1 MALINNF
8 FSFFLEAVFWIILNF
23 GLLIGIIFADNQS
36 FYQIIMHSPITTMP
50 LTTCKSKDKK
60 RDLKE
65 KIVQIYES
73 LFKEE
78 QSNLVVNI
86 ANNEPF
92 WNEFFLLRANPKALL
107 EIIDNLENADLSRCK
122 TVINLIFTKSVLMLD
137 FDSYI
142 KVANASVTLLT
153 LSKRLLI
160 PSSNI
165 SNSLDILMGNTNL
178 DVKINLLSNK
188 LYALLVSEHPF
199 SLRSLVLKIY
209 STFLMCCDD
218 IDTNPFADQLMSGE
232 LFDVFISLL
241 ASPVARHYFGYQVIV
256 LMTILINH
264 KSSKVT
270 HKVNHNL

>member
-1 MALINNF
+1 
-8 FSFFLEAVFWIILNF
+8 
-23 GLLIGIIFADNQS
+23 
-36 FYQIIMHSPITTMP
+36 MHLP
-50 LTTCKSKDKK
+50 LANMHLSTCKPRDKK

-73 LFKEE
+73 LFKED
-78 QSNLVVNI
+78 QSSLVVNV
-86 ANNEPF
+86 ASNEAF
-92 WNEFFLLRANPKALL
+92 WDEFFLLRANPKALL
-107 EIIDNLENADLSRCK
+107 EIIDGLEDADLMRCK

-137 FDSYI
+137 CDSYI
-142 KVANASVTLLT
+142 RVANASVTLLT

-160 PSSNI
+160 PSDNI
-165 SNSLDILMGNTNL
+165 CNSLDILMGNTNL

-188 LYALLVSEHPF
+188 LYALLVSENPY

-232 LFDVFISLL
+232 LFDVFISLF

-264 KSSKVT
+264 KSSKVLQT
-270 HKVNHNL
+270 LKTID